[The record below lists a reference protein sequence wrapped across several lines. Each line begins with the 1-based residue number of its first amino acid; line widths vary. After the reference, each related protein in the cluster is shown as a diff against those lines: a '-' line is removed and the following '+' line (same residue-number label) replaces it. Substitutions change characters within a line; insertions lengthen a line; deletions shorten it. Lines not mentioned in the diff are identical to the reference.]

1 MFEKVSTNL
10 DSQAREKEVIRFWN
24 ENDIFAKSIDQREG
38 SDVFTFYDGPPTA
51 NGKPHIGHI
60 ETRAIKDLIP
70 RYQTMKGKK
79 VLRKAGWDTH
89 GLPVELEVEKQL
101 GLDGKEQIEEYGI
114 EPFIQECKKSV
125 WKYKGEWE
133 RMSERVGFWADME
146 NPYITYDNNY
156 IESVWWS
163 LKQVADKGLLYK
175 GHKIVP
181 YCPRCGTALSSHE
194 VSQGYKEVKERSAVV
209 RFKVEGQ
216 ENTFIYAWTTTPWT
230 LPSNVALCV
239 NPDETYARFTHEG
252 RTVIMGDALINAV
265 VGEDAVIENK
275 TTFPG
280 SELVGLRYEP
290 LFAFQRDALVGVKNA
305 ENAFQVVGDAYV
317 TMSDGTGVVHQAPA
331 FGEDDARVGREYNI
345 PMLQLVNTR
354 GEMTKET
361 PWAGQFVKKADP
373 LILQQLEDEGKLVA
387 APYFTHDY
395 PFCWRCDT
403 PLIYYARSTW
413 FIQMTKVHD
422 ELMRNNRTVNWYP
435 DNIKEGRFGN
445 FLDNVIDWGLSRER
459 YWGTP
464 LPVWL
469 CDCGHMHVIGSRA
482 ELRELGDDVPEDIEL
497 HRPYIDAVT
506 LTCPKCGGK
515 MHRTPEVIDCWYDSG
530 SMPFAQWHYPFEN
543 KEIFEQNFPANFIS
557 EAIDQTRGWFY
568 TLMAISTLI
577 FDRSPFEN
585 CVVMGHVQDKDGRK
599 MSKHLGNVVDPW
611 DVLDRQGADAV
622 RWYFYANGAP
632 WLPTRFSHELVSEM
646 QSKFMGTL
654 WNTYAFFTMY
664 AAIDEYDPA
673 AHKAD
678 PKDFTLMDRW
688 ALSKLNTLVRFV
700 DEGMAEYK
708 ITETARAIQAFTEEL
723 SNWYVRLSKQRF
735 WGKDWTGD
743 KKAAY
748 ETLYTVLTTLCK
760 LAAPY
765 IPFMT
770 ESMYQNLVVGN
781 VPGAPESVHLCD
793 YPTADASLIDEKLE
807 AEMDEVAAAVQLGR
821 ACRSTANIKVRQAL
835 GTLYVKGAALGDEF
849 AELIRAEL
857 NVEEVRFIDDA
868 RAFTTYQIKPQMRTL
883 GPKYGKLL
891 GKIGAYL
898 KDVDGSAFVD
908 ELDQNGVARFEIE
921 GTTVELSRD
930 DCLITPAQKPGF
942 VAETDRDMTVVIDTM
957 LTPALIE
964 KGFVREVISKLQTM
978 RKEAGFDVVDRIHVT
993 YKTTDTLANVI
1004 AANQSAIADS
1014 ELALSIEPVDAP
1026 EGAYSREWNINGE
1039 KALLSVRK

>member
-1 MFEKVSTNL
+1 MFEKVSTAL
-10 DSQAREKEVIRFWN
+10 DFLAREKEVIKFWN
-24 ENDIFAKSIDQREG
+24 ENNIFEKSIDQREG
-38 SDVFTFYDGPPTA
+38 SDVYTFFDGPPTA

-70 RYQTMKGKK
+70 RYQTMKGRK

-89 GLPVELEVEKQL
+89 GLPVELEVEKLL
-101 GLDGKEQIEEYGI
+101 GLDGKEQIEAYGI

-133 RMSERVGFWADME
+133 KMSERVGFWADMK

-209 RFKVEGQ
+209 RFKVKGE
-216 ENTFIYAWTTTPWT
+216 ENTYIYAWTTTPWT

-239 NPDETYARFTHEG
+239 NANETYARFECEG
-252 RTVIMGDALINAV
+252 RIVIMGDALIEKVLGDKEIA
-265 VGEDAVIENK
+265 NK

-290 LFAFQRDALVGVKNA
+290 LFDFQPAALKGAANA
-305 ENAFQVVGDAYV
+305 ENAWQVVADDYV

-331 FGEDDARVGREYNI
+331 FGEDDARVGREHHI
-345 PMLQLVNTR
+345 PFLQLVDAK
-354 GEMTKET
+354 GEMTAET
-361 PWAGQFVKKADP
+361 PWAGIFVKKADP
-373 LILQQLEDEGKLVA
+373 MILEQLEKEDKLVS

-413 FIQMTKVHD
+413 FIKMTAVHD
-422 ELMRNNRTVNWYP
+422 QLMANNRTVNWYP

-464 LPVWL
+464 LPVWV
-469 CDCGHMHVIGSRA
+469 CDCGHIHVIGSRA
-482 ELRELGDDVPEDIEL
+482 ELRELGDNVPKDIEL

-506 LTCPKCGGK
+506 ITCPKCGGK

-543 KEIFEQNFPANFIS
+543 RELFEENFPANFIS

-568 TLMAISTLI
+568 TLMAISTLV
-577 FDRSPFEN
+577 FDCAPFKN
-585 CVVMGHVQDKDGRK
+585 CVVLGHVQDAEGQK
-599 MSKHLGNVVDPW
+599 MSKHKGNVVDPW

-622 RWYFYANGAP
+622 RWYFYASASP
-632 WLPTRFSHELVSEM
+632 WLPKRFSHELVSEM

-654 WNTYAFFTMY
+654 WNTYAFFAMY
-664 AAIDEYDPA
+664 ASIDDYKPEA
-673 AHKAD
+673 LKAD
-678 PKDFTLMDRW
+678 AADFTLMDKW
-688 ALSKLNTLVRFV
+688 VLSKLNSLVKSV
-700 DEGMAEYK
+700 DEGLAEYK
-708 ITETARAIQAFTEEL
+708 ITESARAIQAFVEEL
-723 SNWYVRLSKQRF
+723 SNWYVRLSKSRF

-760 LAAPY
+760 LAAPF

-770 ESMYQNLVVGN
+770 ESMYQNLVAGN
-781 VPGAPESVHLCD
+781 VTGAPESVHLCD
-793 YPTADASLIDEKLE
+793 FPKADESLIDEKLE
-807 AEMDEVAAAVQLGR
+807 AEMEEVAAAVQLGR
-821 ACRSTANIKVRQAL
+821 ACRNTANIKVRQAL
-835 GTLYVKGAALGDEF
+835 GTLYVKGAALSEEC
-849 AELIRAEL
+849 AALIRSEL
-857 NVEEVRFIDDA
+857 NVEQVKFVADA

-891 GKIGAYL
+891 GRIGEYL
-898 KDVDGSAFVD
+898 KTVDGNAFVD
-908 ELDQNGVARFEIE
+908 TFDRGETVKFDIE
-921 GTTVELSRD
+921 GTPVELTRE
-930 DCLITPAQKPGF
+930 DCLIAPAQKPGF
-942 VAETDRDMTVVIDTM
+942 VAETDRDMTVVIDTN
-957 LTPALIE
+957 LTPELIE

-978 RKEAGFDVVDRIHVT
+978 RKEAGFDVVDRISVT
-993 YKTTDTLANVI
+993 YEASEVLAPVI
-1004 AANQSAIADS
+1004 ARNVGTISSAV
-1014 ELALSIEPVDAP
+1014 LATSVTAGPAS
-1026 EGAYSREWNINGE
+1026 EGAYAKNWNINGE
-1039 KALLSVRK
+1039 NALLSVKKN